1 MNNRFV
7 ELNDEAKLE
16 TNGGSTKAAAAV
28 FYGITIGLEVGAS
41 LASKAGLTELSK
53 GLSGAGAVTGT
64 ISTGLTIIPM
74 F

>member
-41 LASKAGLTELSK
+41 LASKAGLTE
-53 GLSGAGAVTGT
+53 
-64 ISTGLTIIPM
+64 
-74 F
+74 

>member
-16 TNGGSTKAAAAV
+16 TNGGSTKAAV

>member
-53 GLSGAGAVTGT
+53 GLSGAVTGT